1 LTGRGIIYVKDIG
14 RRDAMSFN
22 RKVMI
27 VISSIVI
34 AFLIVSSTLRS
45 FSLIDQSKNYLAI
58 ILLVL
63 FALPFLIPIVARKN
77 LKLMSFTNNFIL
89 IYMGLMLFLIAV
101 NADVINTYVA
111 WMNTSLFGISI
122 AVIGLGWNMW
132 PKNLKNSDTTQKLG
146 KTEVDDLK
154 EKLDILD
161 EKQQKLEKIIYDNF
175 IKFGEDLKKSKD
187 K

>member
-1 LTGRGIIYVKDIG
+1 MTDGGIIYVKG
-14 RRDAMSFN
+14 TKRRDAMSFN
-22 RKVMI
+22 RKAIM

-45 FSLIDQSKNYLAI
+45 FSLLDQSKNYLAI

-63 FALPFLIPIVARKN
+63 FILPFLIPMIARKN

-89 IYMGLMLFLIAV
+89 IYMGLMLFLIAL

-111 WMNTSLFGISI
+111 WMNTSLMGISI
-122 AVIGLGWNMW
+122 AVIGLGWNML
-132 PKNLKNSDTTQKLG
+132 PKNLKNPDTTQKLG

-154 EKLDILD
+154 EKLEILD
-161 EKQQKLEKIIYDNF
+161 EKQQKLEKILYDSF
-175 IKFGEDLKKSKD
+175 IKLGDDLKKTSD